1 MNRLIFYSS
10 FLIILASI
18 FFVVN
23 DAIINYLSP
32 RDIQFYHFIFY
43 GTPAY
48 LIVPIYLLIIRKLK
62 INLKCEN
69 YFIPLLRGILFLP
82 LPYLTFITLKNISL
96 PEYTTLNM
104 SSPVFAV
111 LISLFFLKE
120 KFNIYILFSLIFGT
134 VGVIFVIQ
142 PGFEAYN
149 PYFLLVLLAA
159 ILITISQVIVN
170 KYSNVTTALGFFI
183 YGDILIHLLSFI
195 LFLIHPIKIDL
206 FTFAL
211 ITIASFLINSAIF
224 LVIKAFHIATK
235 YFSSLYCLIYTQIL
249 WSFLFGFFIF
259 NEKMNSLAVLGAIF
273 IVVSGIFSLPAQ
285 YKQIKS

>member
-96 PEYTTLNM
+96 P
-104 SSPVFAV
+104 
-111 LISLFFLKE
+111 
-120 KFNIYILFSLIFGT
+120 
-134 VGVIFVIQ
+134 
-142 PGFEAYN
+142 
-149 PYFLLVLLAA
+149 
-159 ILITISQVIVN
+159 
-170 KYSNVTTALGFFI
+170 
-183 YGDILIHLLSFI
+183 
-195 LFLIHPIKIDL
+195 
-206 FTFAL
+206 
-211 ITIASFLINSAIF
+211 
-224 LVIKAFHIATK
+224 
-235 YFSSLYCLIYTQIL
+235 
-249 WSFLFGFFIF
+249 
-259 NEKMNSLAVLGAIF
+259 
-273 IVVSGIFSLPAQ
+273 
-285 YKQIKS
+285 